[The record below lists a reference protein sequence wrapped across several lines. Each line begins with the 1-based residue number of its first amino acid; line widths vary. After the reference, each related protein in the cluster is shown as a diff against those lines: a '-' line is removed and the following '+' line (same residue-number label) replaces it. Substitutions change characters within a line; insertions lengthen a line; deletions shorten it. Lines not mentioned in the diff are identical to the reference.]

1 MSPNIQEYSDWLISF
16 VLCVWLFLFLFCCP
30 DKHFQGNGQD
40 FFGGYSSSRRSLSWR
55 GGGRNTEQQPWGQD
69 REAKSSG
76 LSHSCQ
82 AESTLE
88 VGKAFSSNLAR
99 NAIIPQEGR
108 TAHTSPNSAI
118 SWASCSHRHTG
129 IKCLKLSFCLLYHLI
144 FWIYWH

>member
-1 MSPNIQEYSDWLISF
+1 MLQSPNIQEYILYLLFYVCDCFCFFSVALINISKAT
-16 VLCVWLFLFLFCCP
+16 
-30 DKHFQGNGQD
+30 DRI
-40 FFGGYSSSRRSLSWR
+40 FFWGGYSSSRRSLSWR

-99 NAIIPQEGR
+99 SAIIPQEGC

-129 IKCLKLSFCLLYHLI
+129 IKCLKLSFCLLYRLI
-144 FWIYWH
+144 FWIY